1 MFREMRRKEQIWF
14 LIRAI
19 SIKIIL
25 KSYVILNRE
34 GVSYMNNNT
43 VVEKIVDYIETHIN
57 EDLPLDKIANALNYS
72 KFYIA
77 RIFTEETKCTVY
89 KYIQGRRLTL
99 AAQKLVETEQPI
111 VEIAYEAHY
120 DSQQAFTLAFKQL
133 YECTPNIYR
142 KNGVFHP
149 KQSKICMMGSFNGYS
164 FMYYLAGGQLAA

>member
-1 MFREMRRKEQIWF
+1 
-14 LIRAI
+14 
-19 SIKIIL
+19 
-25 KSYVILNRE
+25 
-34 GVSYMNNNT
+34 MNNNA
-43 VVEKIVDYIETHIN
+43 VVKKVVDYIETHID
-57 EDLPLDKIANALNYS
+57 EDLSLDKIANALNYS

-120 DSQQAFTLAFKQL
+120 DLQRAFSLAFKQ
-133 YECTPNIYR
+133 
-142 KNGVFHP
+142 
-149 KQSKICMMGSFNGYS
+149 SKISMMSSLGGYT